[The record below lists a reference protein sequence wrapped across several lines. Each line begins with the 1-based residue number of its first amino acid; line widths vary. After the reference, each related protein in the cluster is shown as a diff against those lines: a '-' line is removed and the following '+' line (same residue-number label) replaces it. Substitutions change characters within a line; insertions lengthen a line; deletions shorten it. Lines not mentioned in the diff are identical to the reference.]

1 MKVRGSGDGDPAPSR
16 PRGMGPGALGG
27 LAVSRL
33 AHSHSGS
40 SDSSPVTTT
49 NHFPQHLKEHQKQ
62 SPGGLTSRVCCA
74 SPACLLRRIGRW
86 SLMYSPAS
94 CWCVNACDQI
104 MDIDLT
110 SDARRGSVEADDD
123 DDDGEGGSSSANEEE
138 EELMGAP
145 PPEAQ
150 PVKVGR
156 LLFWDCSFWG
166 PSCQTL
172 GS

>member
-1 MKVRGSGDGDPAPSR
+1 MD
-16 PRGMGPGALGG
+16 
-27 LAVSRL
+27 
-33 AHSHSGS
+33 
-40 SDSSPVTTT
+40 
-49 NHFPQHLKEHQKQ
+49 
-62 SPGGLTSRVCCA
+62 
-74 SPACLLRRIGRW
+74 
-86 SLMYSPAS
+86 SPAS
-94 CWCVNACDQI
+94 CWCVRTCDQI

-156 LLFWDCSFWG
+156 MLFWGG
-166 PSCQTL
+166 PSRQITGLKASEMCSIAQSQTL
-172 GS
+172 CMITSRLSHAASGVARDASNVLLC

>member
-1 MKVRGSGDGDPAPSR
+1 
-16 PRGMGPGALGG
+16 
-27 LAVSRL
+27 
-33 AHSHSGS
+33 
-40 SDSSPVTTT
+40 
-49 NHFPQHLKEHQKQ
+49 
-62 SPGGLTSRVCCA
+62 
-74 SPACLLRRIGRW
+74 
-86 SLMYSPAS
+86 MYSPAS
-94 CWCVNACDQI
+94 CWCVRACDQI

-156 LLFWDCSFWG
+156 LLF
-166 PSCQTL
+166 L
-172 GS
+172 GDPVAKLWA